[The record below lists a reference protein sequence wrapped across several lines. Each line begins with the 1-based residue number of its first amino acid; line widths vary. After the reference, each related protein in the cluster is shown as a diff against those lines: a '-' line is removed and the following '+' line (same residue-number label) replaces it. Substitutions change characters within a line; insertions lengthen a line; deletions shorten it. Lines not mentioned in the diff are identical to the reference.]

1 MGPADSRG
9 ISRVPRYSGT
19 AWTGWH
25 GFAYG
30 ALTLC
35 GGPFQ
40 GPSATV
46 PLRRR
51 RRPYYP
57 GRGLATAPVWAAARS
72 LAATGA
78 IVVTFFSCGYLDVS
92 VPRVRSTPPGAV
104 AASPP
109 PGCPI
114 RKSAGRRAFA
124 PRRGLSQLVTSFV
137 ASGSHGHPPRAFVR
151 FRLCLSMSLQS
162 RLVCLAVSVSPLH
175 NLVFT
180 YSYICPYSCIYIL
193 WLCSIRSLDF
203 SRFRYVLEV
212 LRSQHVKDLSAVPV
226 EDNGLE
232 PLTPCLQSR
241 CSTKLS

>member
-19 AWTGWH
+19 AWDRSH

-46 PLRRR
+46 PLVRR

-57 GRGLATAPVWAAARS
+57 GRGHRTAPVWAAARS

-92 VPRVRSTPPGAV
+92 VPRVRSTPSGAV

-137 ASGSHGHPPRAFVR
+137 ASGSHRHPPRAFVR
-151 FRLCLSMSLQS
+151 FRLCLSYLSLQS
-162 RLVCLAVSVSPLH
+162 RLVVVFVSPS
-175 NLVFT
+175 FT
-180 YSYICPYSCIYIL
+180 L
-193 WLCSIRSLDF
+193 WLRSILSLDF
-203 SRFRYVLEV
+203 SRFRYV
-212 LRSQHVKDLSAVPV
+212 S
-226 EDNGLE
+226 
-232 PLTPCLQSR
+232 
-241 CSTKLS
+241 

>member
-19 AWTGWH
+19 AWSGNY

-35 GGPFQ
+35 GRPFQ
-40 GPSATV
+40 GRSATV
-46 PLRRR
+46 LSSRR

-57 GRGLATAPVWAAARS
+57 GRGLKTAPVWALARS

-92 VPRVRSTPPGAV
+92 VPRVRSTSLDAV
-104 AASPP
+104 TGSLP

-137 ASGSHGHPPRAFVR
+137 ASGSHRHPPRAFVR
-151 FRLCLSMSLQS
+151 FRLAFFALHWPFVSS
-162 RLVCLAVSVSPLH
+162 RNASVNFSPQ
-175 NLVFT
+175 
-180 YSYICPYSCIYIL
+180 
-193 WLCSIRSLDF
+193 CSTLLKAFARFLSLDF
-203 SRFRYVLEV
+203 SRFRYVSKF
-212 LRSQHVKDLSAVPV
+212 LRSQHVKDLFLGLV

>member
-19 AWTGWH
+19 AWNKRH

-46 PLRRR
+46 TLVRR

-57 GRGLATAPVWAAARS
+57 GRGHRTAPVWAAARS

-92 VPRVRSTPPGAV
+92 VPRVR
-104 AASPP
+104 
-109 PGCPI
+109 
-114 RKSAGRRAFA
+114 
-124 PRRGLSQLVTSFV
+124 
-137 ASGSHGHPPRAFVR
+137 PPRAFAVWR
-151 FRLCLSMSLQS
+151 RHRRRVAPFGNPRVAGHLPLAAAYRSLSRPSSPPGATGIPRAPLSAFVFAFYLSLQS
-162 RLVCLAVSVSPLH
+162 RLVVS
-175 NLVFT
+175 FR
-180 YSYICPYSCIYIL
+180 
-193 WLCSIRSLDF
+193 LCSHSGFARF
-203 SRFRYVLEV
+203 SRSISLAFDTFLEV
-212 LRSQHVKDLSAVPV
+212 LRSQHVKDLFYRP
-226 EDNGLE
+226 
-232 PLTPCLQSR
+232 
-241 CSTKLS
+241 